1 MKLTERLPRQPA
13 WLLVS
18 RLLRE
23 QAQGMLAHLAMQLRL
38 RDRARLAA
46 EDFEV
51 PDSAWARSAVE
62 LVAKVSPAFLLN
74 HGVRSY
80 AFGAALGRLYGIRFD
95 PEVLFLATV
104 MHDLGL
110 TEHGA
115 GPEPFELQG
124 ARAARD
130 HLLGEGFTRERAD
143 LVHEAI
149 ALHASVGVASK
160 GSPEVRLCH
169 FGTGVDVAG
178 LRLYAF
184 ERGGVDQLID
194 RWPRADFK
202 CAFSELLEREAR
214 LKPDSNIAG
223 LVGLGFVGRVRGA
236 AFPE

>member
-1 MKLTERLPRQPA
+1 MQLTERLPRQPA

-18 RLLRE
+18 RILRE
-23 QAQGMLAHLAMQLRL
+23 QAQGMLAQLAQRVRL
-38 RDRARLAA
+38 RDRARLAV

-51 PDSAWARSAVE
+51 PDSAWARDAVE

-80 AFGAALGRLYGIRFD
+80 AFGAALGRLYFIRFD
-95 PEVLFLATV
+95 PEVLFLAAV

-110 TEHGA
+110 MEYGA
-115 GPEPFELQG
+115 GPDPFELQG

-130 HLLGEGFTRERAD
+130 HLLDAGFARERAD

-178 LRLYAF
+178 LRLYEF
-184 ERGGVDQLID
+184 ERAGVDQLIQ

-202 CAFSELLEREAR
+202 CAFSERLEEEAR

-223 LVGLGFVGRVRGA
+223 LVGLGFLGQVRGA
-236 AFPE
+236 AFAE